1 MEAAAILA
9 LVAQAISVLGT
20 LIKVGTEISPQ
31 AVALFNAINKL
42 VTGGMTD
49 EAVAELRAA
58 IVAVNAENAALEDQV
73 IKDGV

>member
-9 LVAQAISVLGT
+9 LVAQGISVLGT

-58 IVAVNAENAALEDQV
+58 IVAVNAENVALEDQV
-73 IKDGV
+73 IKE

>member
-58 IVAVNAENAALEDQV
+58 IVAVNAENAALEDQA
-73 IKDGV
+73 IKE

>member
-9 LVAQAISVLGT
+9 LVAQAISALGT

-73 IKDGV
+73 IKE

>member
-73 IKDGV
+73 IKE

>member
-31 AVALFNAINKL
+31 AVSLFNAINKL

-58 IVAVNAENAALEDQV
+58 IVAINAENEALENQV

>member
-58 IVAVNAENAALEDQV
+58 IVAVNAENVALEDQV
-73 IKDGV
+73 IKE

>member
-9 LVAQAISVLGT
+9 LVTQAISVLGT
-20 LIKVGTEISPQ
+20 LIKVGAEISPQ
-31 AVALFNAINKL
+31 AVALFNAIQKL

-58 IVAVNAENAALEDQV
+58 IVAVNAENAALEDQA
-73 IKDGV
+73 IKE

>member
-9 LVAQAISVLGT
+9 LVTQAISVLGT

-31 AVALFNAINKL
+31 AVALFNAIQKL
-42 VTGGMTD
+42 VTGGMSD

-58 IVAVNAENAALEDQV
+58 VVAVNAENAALEEQV
-73 IKDGV
+73 IKE

>member
-9 LVAQAISVLGT
+9 LVTQAISVLGT

-31 AVALFNAINKL
+31 AVALFNAIQKL

-49 EAVAELRAA
+49 EAVAELRVA

-73 IKDGV
+73 LKE